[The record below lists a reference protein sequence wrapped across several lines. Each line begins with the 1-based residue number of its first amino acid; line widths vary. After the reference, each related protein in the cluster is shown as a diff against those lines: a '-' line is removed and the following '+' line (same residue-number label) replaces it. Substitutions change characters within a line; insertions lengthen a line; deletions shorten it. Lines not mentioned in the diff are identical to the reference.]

1 MAGTK
6 KHIDPWSW
14 IVMAVTSALF
24 ITALFRKGLTHDVL
38 LEAGVFLVS
47 VKLIMMAYK
56 NSVSATELK
65 GRLDDVQAALAR
77 LEELLQRAPRPT
89 GVTKASR
96 EKATKAKK

>member
-6 KHIDPWSW
+6 KHVDLWSW
-14 IVMAVTSALF
+14 IVMGLTSALF
-24 ITALFRKGLTHDVL
+24 IAALFRKGLTHDVL

-47 VKLIMMAYK
+47 VKLIMMVYK

-65 GRLDDVQAALAR
+65 GRLDDVKATLAR
-77 LEELLQRAPRPT
+77 LEGLLQRTPT
-89 GVTKASR
+89 GATKASR